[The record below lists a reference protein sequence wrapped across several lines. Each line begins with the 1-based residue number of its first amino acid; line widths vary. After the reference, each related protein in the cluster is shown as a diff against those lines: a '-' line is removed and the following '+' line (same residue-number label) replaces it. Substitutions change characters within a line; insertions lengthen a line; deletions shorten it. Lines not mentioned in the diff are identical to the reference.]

1 MITGIQAASSPRD
14 NRGGS
19 LVVSALS
26 KSFLGVRALAEIS
39 FQVHEG
45 EFVGLIGPNGSG
57 KTTLIDCISGFVRPD
72 AGQVTFNGHHILGWP
87 PHRIARK
94 GLSRTFQTARAFP
107 TLTVAE
113 NLLTSALHRN
123 DRRALRRARLQVDEL
138 IEKFSLGHV
147 AQTRAA
153 ELSYGQRKL
162 VELASGL
169 VAQPRLL
176 LLDEPIA
183 AINPTLALTIMGEIR
198 ELHASGTSVLL
209 VEHNIEAVIQLA
221 QRLVVLDHGAKIAD
235 GPPDGVIKSQTVQEA
250 YFGR

>member
-1 MITGIQAASSPRD
+1 MTIDIQAAANPRD
-14 NRGGS
+14 TRGGS
-19 LVVSALS
+19 LTVSALS
-26 KSFLGVRALAEIS
+26 KSFLGVRALAEVS
-39 FQVHEG
+39 FRVHEG
-45 EFVGLIGPNGSG
+45 ELVGLIGPNGSG
-57 KTTLIDCISGFVRPD
+57 KTTLIDCISGFVRPE
-72 AGQVTFNGHHILGWP
+72 AGRVIFNSHDILGWS

-94 GLSRTFQTARAFP
+94 GLIRTFQMARAFP
-107 TLTVAE
+107 TLTVAQ
-113 NLLTSALHRN
+113 NLLVSALHRSK
-123 DRRALRRARLQVDEL
+123 RRALWPARLHVYEL
-138 IEKFSLGHV
+138 IEKFGLSHV

-162 VELASGL
+162 VELAAGL

-198 ELHASGTSVLL
+198 ELHTSGTSILL
-209 VEHNIEAVIQLA
+209 VEHNIEAVTRLA

-235 GPPDGVIKSQTVQEA
+235 GPPDTVIKSQTVQEA

>member
-1 MITGIQAASSPRD
+1 MTIDIQAAPNPRGTG
-14 NRGGS
+14 GGS
-19 LVVSALS
+19 LIVSALS
-26 KSFLGVRALAEIS
+26 KSFLGVRALAGIS
-39 FQVHEG
+39 FRVHEG

-72 AGQVTFNGHHILGWP
+72 AGRVIFSGHDILGWS

-94 GLSRTFQTARAFP
+94 GLIRTFQMARAFP
-107 TLTVAE
+107 TLTVVE
-113 NLLTSALHRN
+113 NLHASVLHRN
-123 DRRALRRARLQVDEL
+123 KRRASRPARLHVDEL
-138 IEKFSLGHV
+138 IEKLGLSHV

-183 AINPTLALTIMGEIR
+183 AINPTLALTIMEEIR
-198 ELHASGTSVLL
+198 ELHTSGTSILL
-209 VEHNIEAVIQLA
+209 VEHNIEAVIRLA
-221 QRLVVLDHGAKIAD
+221 QRLVVLDHGTKIAD
-235 GPPDGVIKSQTVQEA
+235 GPPDAVITSETVQEA